1 MHDDIVNN
9 EQFQILELME
19 SATETLLPTID
30 STDEIDINELRERLI
45 PPAMRSRIPS
55 HTVEEALQLLYDFW
69 NEEGVFAPEII
80 IDPDLNLDEQEPMSL
95 YEFIGGVD
103 ER

>member
-9 EQFQILELME
+9 EQFQVLELME

-30 STDEIDINELRERLI
+30 NTDVLDVNELADRLI
-45 PPAMRSRIPS
+45 PAAMRSRIPS

-69 NEEGVFAPEII
+69 NEEGMFAPGNIVN
-80 IDPDLNLDEQEPMSL
+80 PDLNLEENEPMSL